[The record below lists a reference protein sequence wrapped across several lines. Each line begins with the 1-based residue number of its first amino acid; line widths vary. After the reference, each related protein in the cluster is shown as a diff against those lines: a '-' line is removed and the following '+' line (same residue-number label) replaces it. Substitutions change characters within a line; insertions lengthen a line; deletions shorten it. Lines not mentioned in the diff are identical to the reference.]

1 VVFVEEPVFD
11 ADKPALEQQLVSPS
25 LVVVVPHLPHNLSQQ
40 EQDCAQQQLLQTYF
54 KTHQIR
60 KHIAWYY
67 TPMSLGFSRS
77 FQPVLTVY
85 DCMDE
90 LTAFKNAP
98 AGLKEREEELFSRAD
113 LVFTGG
119 YSLFKSKRQKHP
131 EVFLLPSSI
140 DKDHFSRARQPG
152 SEPFEQSMIPHP
164 RMGFFGVIDERMDI
178 DLVDQLAV
186 NRPDWHFVFIG
197 PVVKISPDSLPTHT
211 NLHFLGARTYDQLPE
226 YIAHWDLAIMPFA
239 INEATRFISPT
250 KTPEYLAAGKP
261 VVSTPIHDVIHDYG
275 KSGLVSIAGTPDEF
289 GEAIE
294 NILKQKEN
302 PAWLNK
308 VDLALQQ
315 TSWDNCVQKIVVQ
328 LHRKLEEKKM
338 YLKPKKENDYV

>member
-1 VVFVEEPVFD
+1 
-11 ADKPALEQQLVSPS
+11 
-25 LVVVVPHLPHNLSQQ
+25 
-40 EQDCAQQQLLQTYF
+40 
-54 KTHQIR
+54 
-60 KHIAWYY
+60 
-67 TPMSLGFSRS
+67 
-77 FQPVLTVY
+77 
-85 DCMDE
+85 MDE

-261 VVSTPIHDVIHDYG
+261 VVSTPIHDVIHD
-275 KSGLVSIAGTPDEF
+275 
-289 GEAIE
+289 
-294 NILKQKEN
+294 
-302 PAWLNK
+302 
-308 VDLALQQ
+308 
-315 TSWDNCVQKIVVQ
+315 
-328 LHRKLEEKKM
+328 
-338 YLKPKKENDYV
+338 